1 LALERDPE
9 NIYFLAQSAAAL
21 VKRNWSVE
29 VREKNAGN
37 AVKNKM
43 LLLSDKEEA
52 KILLAKAI
60 AAYNSKTNP
69 SPIETAKYEQALKL
83 QAKLR

>member
-1 LALERDPE
+1 
-9 NIYFLAQSAAAL
+9 
-21 VKRNWSVE
+21 
-29 VREKNAGN
+29 
-37 AVKNKM
+37 M